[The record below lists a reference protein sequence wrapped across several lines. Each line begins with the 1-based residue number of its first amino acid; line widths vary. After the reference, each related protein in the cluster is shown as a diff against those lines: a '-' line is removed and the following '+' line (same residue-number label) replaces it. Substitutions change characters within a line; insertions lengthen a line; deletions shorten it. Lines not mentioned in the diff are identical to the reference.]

1 MLRLSNIR
9 HWPTERIS
17 QRVLYLLIAL
27 AAVVFVLF
35 YGIGYDRP
43 FADNPNFNA
52 PLFTDLLLSLILVLT
67 VLAGGLSIWA
77 VVRSV
82 RKLRGSGNG
91 IENNVPAARI
101 SRSVIL
107 GTIGIVVF
115 SFLVAS
121 GREMLVNGRPYGDWF
136 WLKVSD
142 MFIYTS
148 VILLLV
154 TIAAAIYG
162 ATKYYRGARK

>member
-17 QRVLYLLIAL
+17 QRVLYLLITL

-35 YGIGYDRP
+35 YGIGYDHP
-43 FADNPNFNA
+43 FAENPSFNA
-52 PLFTDLLLSLILVLT
+52 PLFTDLLLSLMLVLIL
-67 VLAGGLSIWA
+67 LAGGLSIWA

-91 IENNVPAARI
+91 
-101 SRSVIL
+101 SVIW

-115 SFLVAS
+115 SCLVAS

>member
-17 QRVLYLLIAL
+17 QRVLYLLITL

-52 PLFTDLLLSLILVLT
+52 PLFTDLLLSLMLVLT
-67 VLAGGLSIWA
+67 VLAG
-77 VVRSV
+77 
-82 RKLRGSGNG
+82 
-91 IENNVPAARI
+91 
-101 SRSVIL
+101 
-107 GTIGIVVF
+107 GIVVF

-121 GREMLVNGRPYGDWF
+121 GREMLVNGRPYGYWF

-162 ATKYYRGARK
+162 ATKYYRGAKK

>member
-1 MLRLSNIR
+1 MLRLNNIR
-9 HWPTERIS
+9 HWATEQIS

-27 AAVVFVLF
+27 AVVVFVLF
-35 YGIGYDRP
+35 YSVGYERP
-43 FADNPNFNA
+43 FADNPSFNA
-52 PLFTDLLLSLILVLT
+52 PLFTDLLLALMLLLT
-67 VLAGGLSIWA
+67 VLAGGLSIWD

-82 RKLRGSGNG
+82 RKLRGTGNG

-121 GREMLVNGRPYGDWF
+121 GREMPVNGRPYGDWI

-148 VILLLV
+148 VILLFIA
-154 TIAAAIYG
+154 IAAVIYG